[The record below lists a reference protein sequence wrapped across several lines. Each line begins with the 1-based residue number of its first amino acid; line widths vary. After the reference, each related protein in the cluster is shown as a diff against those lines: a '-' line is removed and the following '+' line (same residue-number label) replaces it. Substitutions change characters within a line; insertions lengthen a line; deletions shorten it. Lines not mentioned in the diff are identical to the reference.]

1 MECKALPSKE
11 PSTFI
16 CIMLGQNLI
25 DYINLLYC

>member
-16 CIMLGQNLI
+16 CIMLGQI

>member
-16 CIMLGQNLI
+16 YIMLGQNLI